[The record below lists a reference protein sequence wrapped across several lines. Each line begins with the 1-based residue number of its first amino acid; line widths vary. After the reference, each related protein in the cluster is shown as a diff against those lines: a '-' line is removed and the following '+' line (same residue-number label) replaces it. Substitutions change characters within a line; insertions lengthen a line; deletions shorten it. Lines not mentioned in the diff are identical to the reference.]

1 MRRKSIILFPLL
13 LGLLSC
19 GNAGGNEEAGAE
31 KRPNAYVES
40 FSINGTEIANRG
52 RLNGVDPT
60 SVTATIVFSEDIDVT
75 DLSEYDIYVNL
86 GVGND
91 FTILESPDSRTLVLE
106 LNPVLKDF
114 TTYEFYVTDGEYL
127 GLNLIDSNTYY
138 IVTQMDETPK
148 FPEIDDEELL
158 DLVQEKTFAY
168 FWDYAHPVSGLA
180 RERYGSGDTVTSG
193 GSGFGIMT
201 IPVAIERGFITR
213 EEGVQRLLTITGFL
227 LNEAETF
234 HGAYSHWLNGS
245 TGEAIPFSSADNG
258 GDLVETAFLIQ
269 GLLTVRE
276 YFDGASQNEQ
286 TIRDNI
292 TAIWERVEWSWYT
305 RNGAEDV
312 LYWHWSPDYEWQM
325 NMPIRGWN
333 EGLIVYVLA
342 ASSPT
347 HPVDKAVYDSGWAQD
362 GSMRNGREFYGVTL
376 PLGSDYG
383 GPLFFAHYS
392 FLGLDPRNLSD
403 AYADYWEQNVS
414 HSKIN
419 FEYCKANPAGHY
431 GYSENCWGLTA
442 CDIPDGYT
450 ANSPTNDT
458 GTIAPTAALS
468 SFPYT
473 PDESMAALHY
483 FYYIL
488 GDRLF
493 GDYGFRDS
501 FNLDRSWFASSYIAI
516 DQGPIVIMIE
526 NYRTGLLW
534 KLFMQNEEV
543 LAGLAKLGFEY

>member
-1 MRRKSIILFPLL
+1 
-13 LGLLSC
+13 
-19 GNAGGNEEAGAE
+19 
-31 KRPNAYVES
+31 
-40 FSINGTEIANRG
+40 
-52 RLNGVDPT
+52 
-60 SVTATIVFSEDIDVT
+60 
-75 DLSEYDIYVNL
+75 
-86 GVGND
+86 
-91 FTILESPDSRTLVLE
+91 
-106 LNPVLKDF
+106 
-114 TTYEFYVTDGEYL
+114 
-127 GLNLIDSNTYY
+127 
-138 IVTQMDETPK
+138 
-148 FPEIDDEELL
+148 
-158 DLVQEKTFAY
+158 
-168 FWDYAHPVSGLA
+168 
-180 RERYGSGDTVTSG
+180 
-193 GSGFGIMT
+193 
-201 IPVAIERGFITR
+201 
-213 EEGVQRLLTITGFL
+213 
-227 LNEAETF
+227 
-234 HGAYSHWLNGS
+234 
-245 TGEAIPFSSADNG
+245 
-258 GDLVETAFLIQ
+258 
-269 GLLTVRE
+269 
-276 YFDGASQNEQ
+276 
-286 TIRDNI
+286 
-292 TAIWERVEWSWYT
+292 
-305 RNGAEDV
+305 
-312 LYWHWSPDYEWQM
+312 M
-325 NMPIRGWN
+325 NMPVRGWN

-347 HPVDKAVYDSGWAQD
+347 YPVDKAVYDSGWAQD
-362 GSMRNGREFYGVTL
+362 GSMRNGTEFYGVTL

>member
-158 DLVQEKTFAY
+158 NLVQEKTFAY

-325 NMPIRGWN
+325 NMPVRGWN

-347 HPVDKAVYDSGWAQD
+347 YPVDKAVYDSGWAQD
-362 GSMRNGREFYGVTL
+362 GSMRNGTEFYGVTL

>member
-158 DLVQEKTFAY
+158 NLVQEKTFAY

-325 NMPIRGWN
+325 NMPVRGWN

-347 HPVDKAVYDSGWAQD
+347 YPVDKAVYDSGWAQD
-362 GSMRNGREFYGVTL
+362 GSMRNGMEFYGVTL

>member
-75 DLSEYDIYVNL
+75 DLSEYDMYVNL

-158 DLVQEKTFAY
+158 NLVQEKTFAY

-325 NMPIRGWN
+325 NMPVRGWN

-347 HPVDKAVYDSGWAQD
+347 YPVDKAVYDSGWAQD
-362 GSMRNGREFYGVTL
+362 GSMRNGMEFYGVTL